1 MRRALLALLLLA
13 GCEDPVQTLDPPQPI
28 EADPRCTAAEILSMG
43 RPMRVDRIDGDRLAI
58 WGYDDTGRQYNGR
71 ILTAP
76 IDRSA
81 APTEL
86 WIDFPINTLHRHQGA
101 WFTAGREPNITR
113 LAPDGTDELVINFRP
128 TAAYGTVRDLFFTR
142 NGDVIFA
149 FEYPYPKIGTQLAR
163 VGPGDAL
170 RWTGGLRDDSD
181 QPLFPGE
188 LRGIALTPGG
198 DIVTTGLSV
207 DAFDGERIAYI
218 EWLDGTT
225 GRSFA
230 RQFFTQRELEPM
242 RIVLDRSGEPFLLA
256 LEGHSGD
263 RYQNGQ
269 PYIARIDRDA
279 HLADRVDIPLP
290 EGTQHGALLAAVD
303 LDDGWL
309 LGGSACGRGR
319 SWCEAWI
326 HRTRGDETAWSR
338 RLLRSVAATVNDLE
352 VIGDHVVAIIASSRY
367 CCEFNDFDH
376 DGWVWELS
384 LDDGDCDVDPL
395 FPLDGSLLR

>member
-13 GCEDPVQTLDPPQPI
+13 GCEDPVETLDPPQPI
-28 EADPRCTAAEILSMG
+28 EANPRCTAAEIISMS
-43 RPMRVDRIDGDRLAI
+43 RPLRVDRIDGDRIAI
-58 WGYDDTGRQYNGR
+58 WGYDDSGRRSHGR
-71 ILTAP
+71 ILTTT

-81 APTEL
+81 APIEE
-86 WIDFPINTLHRHQGA
+86 WIESPINTLHRHQGA
-101 WFTAGREPNITR
+101 WFIAGREPWIAR
-113 LAPDGTDELVINFRP
+113 LAPDGTKEPFIRFR
-128 TAAYGTVRDLFFTR
+128 TAAWGTVRDLHFTR
-142 NGDVIFA
+142 DGDAIFA
-149 FEYPYPKIGTQLAR
+149 FEEPWPKIGTQIAR

-170 RWTGGLRDDSD
+170 RWTGGLRDESD
-181 QPLFPGE
+181 QPLFPTE

-198 DIVTTGLSV
+198 DLVTTGLSV
-207 DAFDGERIAYI
+207 DEFDGERIAYI

-242 RIVLDRSGEPFLLA
+242 RLVLDRSGEPFLLA

-269 PYIARIDRDA
+269 PYIARIDRDG

-290 EGTQHGALLAAVD
+290 EGTEHGALLAAVD

-326 HRTRGDETAWSR
+326 HRTRGDETIWSS
-338 RLLRSVAATVNDLE
+338 RLQRSVTATVTDLE
-352 VIGDHVVAIIASSRY
+352 VVGDRVVAALASSRY
-367 CCEFNDFDH
+367 CCEFSHIDH
-376 DGWVWELS
+376 DAWVWELD
-384 LDDGDCDVDPL
+384 LEDGGCDAEPI